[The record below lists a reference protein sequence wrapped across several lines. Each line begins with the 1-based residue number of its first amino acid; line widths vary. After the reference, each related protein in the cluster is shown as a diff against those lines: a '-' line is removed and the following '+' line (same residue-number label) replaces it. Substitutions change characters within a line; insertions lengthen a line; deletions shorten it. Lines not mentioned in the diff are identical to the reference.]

1 MQGTVQCGGH
11 HVGKMQQFFI
21 HLLWRYHQIF
31 CQRDERIRC
40 LLFSQRFFQHRI
52 NAGDRCHTDGQY
64 RNVQSLRID
73 APTVVTDAATRLQS
87 GIAELDHTIDPLQM
101 TGSQSIDDDDQIRSV
116 TLCDLFDDHAALQ
129 PGLPHHTRS
138 QHRNIAR
145 SFQPVRFFLL
155 IKVCRHQQLGC
166 HLRTQRIA
174 DDLTIAQPDD
184 EHAFDRTFCRIHE
197 QSEMVQQRIDQFRS
211 LKPVMQRSK

>member
-1 MQGTVQCGGH
+1 MRTTKNEDKLLEMIRQHDGDFELTNEQLSERLHLQPKSVTV
-11 HVGKMQQFFI
+11 
-21 HLLWRYHQIF
+21 L
-31 CQRDERIRC
+31 
-40 LLFSQRFFQHRI
+40 
-52 NAGDRCHTDGQY
+52 
-64 RNVQSLRID
+64 
-73 APTVVTDAATRLQS
+73 
-87 GIAELDHTIDPLQM
+87 
-101 TGSQSIDDDDQIRSV
+101 IRSV

-145 SFQPVRFFLL
+145 SFQPVCFFLL

-184 EHAFDRTFCRIHE
+184 EHAFDRAFCRIHE

-211 LKPVMQRSK
+211 LKPAPFTDT